1 LLHVDLEAE
10 VDLGSRRSAA
20 DAPVFRRGL
29 DERDLDVGWRNIE
42 RGEIAARLALI
53 DRPENIVTSTSV
65 NFSPRPGGTAK
76 CDAGCSIRR
85 SVRSAS
91 GIFKASRRAD

>member
-1 LLHVDLEAE
+1 
-10 VDLGSRRSAA
+10 
-20 DAPVFRRGL
+20 
-29 DERDLDVGWRNIE
+29 
-42 RGEIAARLALI
+42 LASI

-85 SVRSAS
+85 SVRSRS
-91 GIFKASRRAD
+91 GIFSAWRSADWTASITAAGSVIQPARVAISVLGIGP